1 MNSIPQLCPILS
13 RYGATSAGV
22 LSSTSRRVLMFIP
35 SAEQMVKFPK
45 KLFEKMI
52 SRYRVAGTF
61 ENLNRKYEA
70 ELSAKQDKN
79 KKLTEQIDTLK
90 AKIKQHT
97 GFLGKRGLL
106 ESFAE
111 FIRPKTLRERL
122 KINKEKADINNSR
135 SKVRIIDRN
144 RRNDMAI

>member
-1 MNSIPQLCPILS
+1 MLLIQFIQF
-13 RYGATSAGV
+13 
-22 LSSTSRRVLMFIP
+22 SSQHIGYRLRKDICI
-35 SAEQMVKFPK
+35 
-45 KLFEKMI
+45 EKMI

-79 KKLTEQIDTLK
+79 KKFTEQIDTLK

-111 FIRPKTLRERL
+111 FIGPKTLRERL

-135 SKVRIIDRN
+135 SKVRIIDRD

>member
-1 MNSIPQLCPILS
+1 
-13 RYGATSAGV
+13 
-22 LSSTSRRVLMFIP
+22 
-35 SAEQMVKFPK
+35 MVKFPK